1 MRPWGIGLATLIVS
15 FILYRL
21 FIHPYFI
28 AEPFTS
34 TSKFSSIQ
42 ENEKIKGSLQIKDV
56 NDVKSVKNKNDT
68 KKKSRLENSLNQK
81 MDSLIEEKTN
91 PLRVVASEDSRHSV
105 SRRLKED
112 EFIKTYPRVRS
123 DFYQKDHSEEWF
135 EFPGTYVTFEK
146 IENPLLQVSTFRVT
160 TNEDQALPNAKLIYN
175 ENQKIFAVLTGKVI
189 LKIFSLLESDQIAKD
204 YHFQLERASPEINTF
219 YFTVRESYQLS
230 QLSSKLGSDFRV
242 EKFHFEI
249 VRDQWQRN

>member
-1 MRPWGIGLATLIVS
+1 MRPWVSGLAAIFAS
-15 FILYRL
+15 FIFYRL
-21 FIHPYFI
+21 FIHPYFVG
-28 AEPFTS
+28 EPFATS
-34 TSKFSSIQ
+34 SKFSLNQ

-56 NDVKSVKNKNDT
+56 NALKAVKNENEVKM
-68 KKKSRLENSLNQK
+68 KSRLENNLNHKIQ
-81 MDSLIEEKTN
+81 SLIEEKVN
-91 PLRVVASEDSRHSV
+91 PLRVMASEDGRLGV
-105 SRRLKED
+105 SRRLQEE

-146 IENPLLQVSTFRVT
+146 IENPVLQVSTFRVT
-160 TNEDQALPNAKLIYN
+160 TKEEKALPNAKLIYN

-204 YHFQLERASPEINTF
+204 YHFQLEQASPEINTF
-219 YFTVRESYQLS
+219 YYSVNESYQIS
-230 QLSSKLGSDFRV
+230 QLSSKLGSDSRI

-249 VRDQWQRN
+249 VRDQWQKN